1 MKFYDVDGDGNISV
15 DAFVN
20 SLRSELN
27 DRRLNI
33 VSKAF

>member
-1 MKFYDVDGDGNISV
+1 MKFYDIDGDGNISI

-27 DRRLNI
+27 ERR
-33 VSKAF
+33 

>member
-1 MKFYDVDGDGNISV
+1 MKFYDIDWDGNISI

-27 DRRLNI
+27 ERR
-33 VSKAF
+33 